1 MGEIPKSRFEWAAK
15 FQPTA
20 DEQRV
25 IDAAAKDEIASFENN
40 ATIRGQLIRILLLGL
55 RDDWPVAPA
64 GVRIAGPP
72 VKDDEEPHV
81 LINGSIDLAYARAA
95 DGGPLPLLELRRCRL
110 DAALVLTGCSIGE
123 INLEGSKTK
132 ALWAGKIHTVRHVWL
147 NAAQIDDGAH
157 FKGAVIGGEFSA
169 NRAKFQNENSLA
181 LRLDGAKIDGGVFL
195 RNVECNGESD
205 CSTLTTSGQFSATGA
220 KFNNPGG
227 NALRL
232 DKAKIYGGVFL
243 LDAECSGETDC
254 SGIST
259 SGQFSTNHA
268 IFLNEAGN
276 ALRLDRA
283 EIDGG
288 VFLIKTQCRGM
299 TDCSGMKTGGQFSTT
314 GGKFFNEPSI
324 ALRLDRAVIDGGV
337 FLLDTD
343 VYGQADCSGLETQG
357 QFSINRAK
365 FFNENG
371 NALRLDNAEVAGG
384 VFAPGIEVKGFID
397 AKRGRFSSI
406 LLSGARLDCGQSEIA
421 IDLEGSIVEKNL
433 ELGFSYVNGE
443 SCEPARIRGSV
454 YLDHARIGG
463 QLRLTGASFAPALEN
478 GKCLTLRRARIEGE
492 LESLGFSSL
501 PEVIFD
507 LTGAEIA
514 AIHDDPETGWPAAGR
529 LILDN
534 LTYGAISARAASD
547 GESEKDLAKTRI
559 AWLRRQYAPANAGR
573 LRERFHRL
581 IPWLRWRAGLGTP
594 PRGKF
599 SPQPFEQME
608 KALRAAGHD
617 YAATRIAV
625 ERREWH
631 RRCVDRG
638 LDQFLNGVLKWTS
651 DYGYSPFR
659 AALWYALWV
668 ALGAWRIRERL
679 TDNGFE
685 IADEGMSTH
694 GDLHLEPVAYAIDL
708 TIPIVDF
715 GQASAFRPVPGCAEF
730 FGSQLFC
737 QWRDL
742 AEVGYSLVGFT
753 FFSILVLTLTGV
765 IRSDAE

>member
-1 MGEIPKSRFEWAAK
+1 
-15 FQPTA
+15 
-20 DEQRV
+20 
-25 IDAAAKDEIASFENN
+25 
-40 ATIRGQLIRILLLGL
+40 
-55 RDDWPVAPA
+55 
-64 GVRIAGPP
+64 
-72 VKDDEEPHV
+72 
-81 LINGSIDLAYARAA
+81 DL
-95 DGGPLPLLELRRCRL
+95 
-110 DAALVLTGCSIGE
+110 S
-123 INLEGSKTK
+123 
-132 ALWAGKIHTVRHVWL
+132 H
-147 NAAQIDDGAH
+147 
-157 FKGAVIGGEFSA
+157 
-169 NRAKFQNENSLA
+169 
-181 LRLDGAKIDGGVFL
+181 
-195 RNVECNGESD
+195 
-205 CSTLTTSGQFSATGA
+205 
-220 KFNNPGG
+220 
-227 NALRL
+227 
-232 DKAKIYGGVFL
+232 
-243 LDAECSGETDC
+243 
-254 SGIST
+254 
-259 SGQFSTNHA
+259 
-268 IFLNEAGN
+268 
-276 ALRLDRA
+276 
-283 EIDGG
+283 
-288 VFLIKTQCRGM
+288 
-299 TDCSGMKTGGQFSTT
+299 
-314 GGKFFNEPSI
+314 
-324 ALRLDRAVIDGGV
+324 
-337 FLLDTD
+337 
-343 VYGQADCSGLETQG
+343 
-357 QFSINRAK
+357 
-365 FFNENG
+365 
-371 NALRLDNAEVAGG
+371 
-384 VFAPGIEVKGFID
+384 
-397 AKRGRFSSI
+397 GRF
-406 LLSGARLDCGQSEIA
+406 
-421 IDLEGSIVEKNL
+421 
-433 ELGFSYVNGE
+433 
-443 SCEPARIRGSV
+443 
-454 YLDHARIGG
+454 GG
-463 QLRLTGASFAPALEN
+463 RLRLTGATFSPALDN
-478 GKCLTLRRARIEGE
+478 GGCLTLRRARIEGE